1 MKHGPKRTALLPH
14 FVRRGEGTLKALSEC
29 VLPQRRLEAVV
40 LLALTLV
47 WVFVPGD
54 LLWAATFDVGC
65 DVDTLISAINE
76 ANANGVAD
84 VINLA
89 PGCTYTLT
97 AADND
102 TDCYNGLPSIISP
115 ITINGNGATIVRSS
129 AATDFRIFH
138 VAASGTLM
146 LRNLILSGGV
156 EDCSDFGFNVGGG
169 IVNFGTLTLE
179 GCTVSDNSAG
189 IGGGIANAGD
199 ATLINCT
206 VSNNS
211 AGIGGGIDNHILGT
225 LQLTNSTVSDNNAFD
240 GGGIFNDGAAI
251 LVNSTVSGNSG
262 SQWSGGLVNEG
273 TATLVGCVFENNT
286 SAFGGGFIN
295 AGELSLTRC
304 TVHDNSAVADGD
316 FGGIGGGIYNYGS
329 AEITSCTI
337 SGNSATY
344 EAGGI
349 YNDGEVSL
357 NNVTIA
363 GNTAGTDGGGIYVDT
378 SDGVELKNTLIADNT
393 ATAGP
398 DCSGNLT
405 SYGYNL
411 IEDTSGC
418 SIVGDATGN
427 LFDLDPGL
435 DELQNNGGPTET
447 HSLLSGSPAID
458 AGSCTDIDGNPITAD
473 QRGYPRPS
481 PLGGNCDIGAYEAE
495 QAYVRGD
502 LNGDSAIDLLDVILC
517 TQLAHGHITGSAT
530 QRAAADVDSDG
541 EVDADDVTI
550 LSEYVL
556 GIRKTLP

>member
-1 MKHGPKRTALLPH
+1 MTTFCKR
-14 FVRRGEGTLKALSEC
+14 S
-29 VLPQRRLEAVV
+29 LPQRRLNDVV
-40 LLALTLV
+40 LVALTLICV
-47 WVFVPGD
+47 LVPGE
-54 LLWAATFDVGC
+54 LLWAETFDVGC
-65 DVDTLISAINE
+65 DVDALISAINA

-89 PGCTYTLT
+89 PGCTYTLN
-97 AADND
+97 AVDNE

-211 AGIGGGIDNHILGT
+211 AASGGGIDNHVLGT
-225 LQLTNSTVSDNNAFD
+225 LQLINSTVSDNDAFD
-240 GGGIFNDGAAI
+240 GGGIYNDGTAT
-251 LVNSTVSGNSG
+251 LVNSTISGNSG
-262 SQWSGGLVNEG
+262 SLWGGGLLNEG
-273 TATLVGCVFENNT
+273 KATLARCVVENNT
-286 SAFGGGFIN
+286 SEFGGGFIN
-295 AGELSLTRC
+295 AGELSLTGC
-304 TVHDNSAVADGD
+304 TTYGNSAVEDTVV
-316 FGGIGGGIYNYGS
+316 GGGVGGGIYNYGP
-329 AEITSCTI
+329 AQLTNCTI
-337 SGNSATY
+337 SDNSATNV
-344 EAGGI
+344 AGGI
-349 YNDGEVSL
+349 YNDDEVSL

-393 ATAGP
+393 ATTGP
-398 DCSGNLT
+398 DCAGTLT
-405 SYGYNL
+405 SFGHNL
-411 IEDTSGC
+411 IGDNDGCTFTPTTGDLVGTSTDP
-418 SIVGDATGN
+418 IDP
-427 LFDLDPGL
+427 LLDP
-435 DELQNNGGPTET
+435 LQNNGGPTET

-458 AGSCTDIDGNPITAD
+458 AGSCSDLNGDPITAD

-541 EVDADDVTI
+541 DVDADDVTI